1 MNHQTPKSKYAIA
14 QINIPIEI
22 FPDGEWTNHN
32 DRITIQISET
42 PELPPI
48 SNIEN
53 QQLLETIQQILGG
66 SQDPEDE
73 PPTRISLKLDDDDD
87 KPPPFTI
94 QIREPESTE
103 IHVSTQEEEGEYG
116 EEEVEEEDPP
126 QPKTYY
132 INPREL
138 LLRKH
143 RKPSKNNTFKL
154 APHPRANKTRS
165 NRWVLMKDT
174 KASEY

>member
-1 MNHQTPKSKYAIA
+1 MNHQIPQSKYAIA

-32 DRITIQISET
+32 DRITIQIAET

-53 QQLLETIQQILGG
+53 QQLLETIQKILGG
-66 SQDPEDE
+66 SQDTDNE
-73 PPTRISLKLDDDDD
+73 PPTRISLSLDDDT
-87 KPPPFTI
+87 PPPFTI

-103 IHVSTQEEEGEYG
+103 TQVSIQEEEGKYG
-116 EEEVEEEDPP
+116 EEEEAEQEDPP

-132 INPREL
+132 IDPKEL

-154 APHPRANKTRS
+154 SPHPRANKTRS
-165 NRWVLMKDT
+165 NRWVLNL
-174 KASEY
+174 SSHPH